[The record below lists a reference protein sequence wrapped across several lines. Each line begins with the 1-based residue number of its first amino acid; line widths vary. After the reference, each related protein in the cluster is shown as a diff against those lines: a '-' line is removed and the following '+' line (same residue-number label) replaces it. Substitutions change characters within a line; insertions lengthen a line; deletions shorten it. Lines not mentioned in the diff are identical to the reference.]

1 MIWPRLVHP
10 WNILKHPET
19 SQASTAS
26 AWFEHQVASFS
37 HPAPDKSSLDP
48 SPNLAPENRTV
59 LSWVSSG
66 HVRRSRATV
75 ENWCLKIGGLP
86 WVYRRSPREKGKMMR
101 ILVVFKEI
109 SRQWNT
115 LFAEKAMFFHGN
127 ETRNLQ
133 RKPCGFPGDISLGCP
148 RRQQVFVGSVEVRHV
163 GMWPLLPGQRTH
175 FCWWFSTQPRVF
187 SHVQYIIHIFSV
199 LYIFFWILYL
209 LHTSIYYSIYLL
221 YIDIHIFY
229 RWGVIG
235 FTIPNLKIFIGTVNH
250 QDIWVV
256 DYYLLT

>member
-1 MIWPRLVHP
+1 
-10 WNILKHPET
+10 
-19 SQASTAS
+19 
-26 AWFEHQVASFS
+26 
-37 HPAPDKSSLDP
+37 
-48 SPNLAPENRTV
+48 
-59 LSWVSSG
+59 
-66 HVRRSRATV
+66 
-75 ENWCLKIGGLP
+75 
-86 WVYRRSPREKGKMMR
+86 
-101 ILVVFKEI
+101 
-109 SRQWNT
+109 
-115 LFAEKAMFFHGN
+115 
-127 ETRNLQ
+127 
-133 RKPCGFPGDISLGCP
+133 LGCP

-229 RWGVIG
+229 SWGVIG

-256 DYYLLT
+256 LCGLLLMY

>member
-1 MIWPRLVHP
+1 
-10 WNILKHPET
+10 
-19 SQASTAS
+19 
-26 AWFEHQVASFS
+26 
-37 HPAPDKSSLDP
+37 
-48 SPNLAPENRTV
+48 
-59 LSWVSSG
+59 
-66 HVRRSRATV
+66 
-75 ENWCLKIGGLP
+75 
-86 WVYRRSPREKGKMMR
+86 MR

-115 LFAEKAMFFHGN
+115 LFAEKAIFFHGN

-148 RRQQVFVGSVEVRHV
+148 RRQQVFVGSVEVCHV

-209 LHTSIYYSIYLL
+209 LHIYYSIYLL

-256 DYYLLT
+256 DYYLLTLQQDLAVAKIVVFLSAAHLVSNPNHLNFMETDTSQREQYGHPFVSIWPCEDAPWKWLIPSPWHEYPLKNDVFLGGGASWGYVIIIRGMGLVGWPIK